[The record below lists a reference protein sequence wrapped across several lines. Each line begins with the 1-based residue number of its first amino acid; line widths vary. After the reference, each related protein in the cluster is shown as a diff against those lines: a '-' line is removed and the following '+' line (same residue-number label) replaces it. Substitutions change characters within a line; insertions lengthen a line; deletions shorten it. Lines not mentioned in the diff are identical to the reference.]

1 MAKIYVSDETVK
13 SLAEEYA
20 NTLKPMST
28 IANENGISI
37 TAFRESMRKA
47 IVERLVDYPTA
58 LRIRDK
64 SIANQHQHSSK
75 AQTAQAYYK
84 ELFEQRTEYFKMFF
98 NYGSSSIIAEKYM
111 FPGETVGS
119 VARYLKY
126 SPHEAFYTILKGA
139 IFSFDTE
146 VYNKFIDK
154 IRYEF
159 RKDPNL
165 DDKIN
170 KISMCRG
177 DYIALLAKLNH
188 AKNELETIDEQEAS
202 EDEDRR
208 SSLASVISQCENEI
222 TWLKLCAW

>member
-1 MAKIYVSDETVK
+1 MAKIYISDETVK
-13 SLAEEYA
+13 KLAEEYA
-20 NTLKPMST
+20 NTHKTMT
-28 IANENGISI
+28 AIAKENSI
-37 TAFRESMRKA
+37 PIRAFREAIKKA
-47 IVERLVDYPTA
+47 IVERIVDYPTA
-58 LRIRDK
+58 VCIRNK
-64 SIANQHQHSSK
+64 SMANQHTHSSTAMK
-75 AQTAQAYYK
+75 AHLYYK

-119 VARYLKY
+119 IARYLKY
-126 SPHEAFYTILKGA
+126 SPHEAFYTLLKGA

-146 VYNKFIDK
+146 EYNKFIDK

-159 RKDPNL
+159 RKDPKL

-202 EDEDRR
+202 DDEDRR
-208 SSLASVISQCENEI
+208 DVLVSEIQACENEI